1 MSELDD
7 LFVITYKVDFYLF
20 ISLLRLLYKI
30 ARRKFLLQIYLGRIV
45 FMIYRQEYIILIQ
58 KIIEN
63 LLIDPVV
70 HLVVQ
75 YGYIITQAVMK
86 G

>member
-1 MSELDD
+1 MPSEENPVLTVG
-7 LFVITYKVDFYLF
+7 LNGNILQ
-20 ISLLRLLYKI
+20 LNKI

>member
-1 MSELDD
+1 
-7 LFVITYKVDFYLF
+7 
-20 ISLLRLLYKI
+20 
-30 ARRKFLLQIYLGRIV
+30 
-45 FMIYRQEYIILIQ
+45 MIYRQEYIILIQ

-75 YGYIITQAVMK
+75 YGYIITQAGMK